1 MLLPFYFGVFM
12 HFHLHGY
19 GYVGRAVVNKFAE
32 RDSFTIFD
40 PLHPEL
46 EVCTDKEA
54 DGVIVCVPTPSNG
67 EGSCNFSIVASAVRK
82 YDRQIPI
89 LVKSTIDQTGL
100 DQLVDYNITFNP
112 EFLRAETADADYADQ
127 SHIYIGGGSVD
138 FWEAVFFRHFRKAY
152 IVKSDIPTLVLTK
165 YFKNAF
171 LATKVAFFNQLYDI
185 CQKQGVKFEDV
196 RKFVTQ
202 DARIGDSHSW
212 VTEERG
218 FGGAC
223 FPKDTQALI
232 YEHPDATIVAEA
244 VRYNETLKN
253 T

>member
-1 MLLPFYFGVFM
+1 M

-46 EVCTDKEA
+46 ETCTDKDP
-54 DGVIVCVPTPSNG
+54 DGVIVCVPTPENV
-67 EGSCNFSIVASAVRK
+67 EGSCDFSIVSSVVK
-82 YDRQIPI
+82 QYDRQIPI

-100 DQLVDYNITFNP
+100 DQLVDWNVTFNP
-112 EFLRAETADADYADQ
+112 EFLRAETADADYAGQ
-127 SHIYIGGGSVD
+127 THIYIGGGSVD
-138 FWEAVFFRHFRKAY
+138 FWEMVFFRHFAKAY

-165 YFKNAF
+165 YLKNAF
-171 LATKVAFFNQLYDI
+171 LATKVAFFNQVYDI
-185 CQKQGVKFEDV
+185 CQKQGVRFEDV
-196 RKFVTQ
+196 RKFVTE

-212 VTEERG
+212 VTQERG